1 MTTIQA
7 TTRNTQAAN
16 VKTVGF
22 DRFKTG
28 LMPKTDQLSG
38 STSNDVKRTDM
49 IEIPGLKT
57 MHVIVCGE
65 KDVIKEMVRAMAES
79 EDALGLKAMESA
91 RADYRPNCVSIS
103 IKLEAFDLKEA
114 YDELQDRFFS
124 NVALRCGVGIMGNK
138 EEDVKPAFDGA
149 LDSLNLSFQAAF

>member
-1 MTTIQA
+1 
-7 TTRNTQAAN
+7 
-16 VKTVGF
+16 
-22 DRFKTG
+22 
-28 LMPKTDQLSG
+28 MPKTDQLSG
-38 STSNDVKRTDM
+38 STSNDVKGADV

-57 MHVIVCGE
+57 MHVIVCGD

-91 RADYRPNCVSIS
+91 RADYKPNCVSIS

-124 NVALRCGVGIMGNK
+124 NVALRCGVGIMRDQG
-138 EEDVKPAFDGA
+138 EEMKPVLDST